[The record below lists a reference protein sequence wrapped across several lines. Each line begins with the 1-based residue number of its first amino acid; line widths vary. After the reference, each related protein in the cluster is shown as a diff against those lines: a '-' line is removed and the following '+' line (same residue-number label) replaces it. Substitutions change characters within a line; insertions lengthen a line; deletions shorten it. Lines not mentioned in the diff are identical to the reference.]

1 MIYIIFIL
9 LGILAH
15 TNIIDV
21 FILIFVYSIGD
32 QIDKALPIILNELKR
47 CQMRMKRGE
56 KM

>member
-1 MIYIIFIL
+1 MIYIIFIII
-9 LGILAH
+9 GILTHA
-15 TNIIDV
+15 NIIDV
-21 FILIFVYSIGD
+21 LILIFVYSIGD